1 MVNEAVRRRA
11 STVRDASKPLS
22 LEYMGDRLDVDDPL
36 TGYLAVRPASGRGG
50 RACCPYN
57 PPPRVATPAPT
68 LGQVTAAE
76 GWMQGFVTCTT
87 FTTWHHGF
95 RWDSTNPVLDLL
107 DHAPEAPAPASAA
120 KQAKPK
126 GSSPPK
132 DAAAAAAAKDGDDAE
147 AAAAEAAAAW
157 QPRIDDAEGSL
168 SMELQ
173 APRPRA
179 ASPAA
184 HRPLASIASPSPP
197 PHRPLTAPSPPPQA
211 QLHAGDPDNEGVVWP
226 QIAELALLGA
236 LGCGRWL
243 IELLLDELEAEGSPY
258 LYVVTQARP
267 QHPPPTAF
275 RPPPTAHGRPPPTT
289 YQR

>member
-57 PPPRVATPAPT
+57 PPPRPATPAPT

-147 AAAAEAAAAW
+147 AAAAA

-179 ASPAA
+179 A
-184 HRPLASIASPSPP
+184 
-197 PHRPLTAPSPPPQA
+197 
-211 QLHAGDPDNEGVVWP
+211 
-226 QIAELALLGA
+226 
-236 LGCGRWL
+236 
-243 IELLLDELEAEGSPY
+243 
-258 LYVVTQARP
+258 
-267 QHPPPTAF
+267 
-275 RPPPTAHGRPPPTT
+275 
-289 YQR
+289 